1 MVMAEVVD
9 EAAIVAAVRAAELRT
24 SGQIVCVF
32 ARRTCELGFPATLY
46 AATLALIAP
55 WPLLSLTQMPAQRIF
70 AIQAA
75 LFIVAM
81 LLLNWTRLGLALTPR
96 GLQRRQAFRA
106 AAEQFFTLG
115 MTRTRNRAGVLI
127 FVSMAEHYARI
138 IADDGLTGKI
148 TEVEWR
154 TIIDEMVGRLR
165 DGQVNEAFILAVNHT
180 GELLA
185 RAAPP
190 DGGGNDLPDRLI
202 RID

>member
-1 MVMAEVVD
+1 MREALD
-9 EAAIVAAVRAAELRT
+9 EAAIVAAVQAAERRT

-55 WPLLSLTQMPAQRIF
+55 WPLLAFTQLSAQRIF
-70 AIQAA
+70 AVQAA
-75 LFIVAM
+75 LFIVAL
-81 LLLNWTRLGLALTPR
+81 LLLNWTWLGLALTPR
-96 GLQRRQAFRA
+96 GLQRRQAFRV

-115 MTRTRNRAGVLI
+115 MTRTRHRTGVLI

-148 TEVEWR
+148 AEAEWR
-154 TIIDEMVGRLR
+154 AAIDEMVDWLRVGR
-165 DGQVNEAFILAVNHT
+165 VNEAFILAVNRT

-190 DGGGNDLPDRLI
+190 DGGGNDLPDRLV

>member
-1 MVMAEVVD
+1 MAEVVN
-9 EAAIVAAVRAAELRT
+9 EEAIVAAVRAAELRT

-32 ARRTCELGFPATLY
+32 ARRTCEIGFPATLY

-55 WPLLSLTQMPAQRIF
+55 WPLLAFTQMPAQRIF
-70 AIQAA
+70 AVQAA

-148 TEVEWR
+148 TEAEWR
-154 TIIDEMVGRLR
+154 TVIDEMVGRLR

-180 GELLA
+180 GTFLA

-190 DGGGNDLPDRLI
+190 DGGGNDLPDRLV